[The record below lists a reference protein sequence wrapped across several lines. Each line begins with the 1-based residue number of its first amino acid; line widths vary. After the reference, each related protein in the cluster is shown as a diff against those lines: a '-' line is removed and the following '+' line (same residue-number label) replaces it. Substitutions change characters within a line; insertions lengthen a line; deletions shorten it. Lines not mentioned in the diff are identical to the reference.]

1 MIFGHFVVDVAYH
14 VCVEG
19 KKENCI
25 WPHLSTFQQ
34 NQHLQHLAGVE
45 LPHANFKW
53 LWSKN
58 IINAARKE
66 LGVSTAKKTGY
77 TFSHCVWG
85 FHAVQPSINWAVQ
98 TADTLVWDY
107 LRLLY
112 LQLLFQKE
120 PVEGVFQTG
129 QYSIVDFWHGL
140 DCMCLRIH
148 VVVCSGVEFSQP
160 QLCIRV
166 FQTAVS
172 CWHSWNPSVNE
183 YQQTGDSLEFP
194 PNFRGRCEKSQN
206 KKRILAPSLTPDSS
220 QMPAITR

>member
-53 LWSKN
+53 LWTKN

-77 TFSHCVWG
+77 TFSHCV
-85 FHAVQPSINWAVQ
+85 
-98 TADTLVWDY
+98 
-107 LRLLY
+107 
-112 LQLLFQKE
+112 
-120 PVEGVFQTG
+120 
-129 QYSIVDFWHGL
+129 
-140 DCMCLRIH
+140 
-148 VVVCSGVEFSQP
+148 
-160 QLCIRV
+160 
-166 FQTAVS
+166 
-172 CWHSWNPSVNE
+172 
-183 YQQTGDSLEFP
+183 
-194 PNFRGRCEKSQN
+194 
-206 KKRILAPSLTPDSS
+206 
-220 QMPAITR
+220 